1 MSVLYLITE
10 GKETMVSWVFKE
22 EKEFMVIFFSQRNR
36 VIFMMCTVWKVLY
49 IIDESEEKTIERA

>member
-1 MSVLYLITE
+1 
-10 GKETMVSWVFKE
+10 MVSWVFKE
-22 EKEFMVIFFSQRNR
+22 EKEFMVIFFCQRNR